1 VTDDPLI
8 GCRLKLQQ
16 AQRHLWDLQAEV
28 DQFQESDR
36 DPTPPLH
43 LGVIVGDF
51 LHNLRCGL
59 DHLVWQLVILNGS
72 QPTRSHQ
79 FPICDTEG
87 EFRGKADRQLRYLAA
102 RQVETIASF
111 QPYRLGREAKMHSLA
126 VLRDL
131 SNIDKHQFVHASAVI
146 GDVETSREVVFTDL
160 NISFA
165 ALWRLNLYM
174 NYTVHEAF
182 ARFFPL
188 PPHVAKLSAEVADE
202 TSRGSSPTRS

>member
-1 VTDDPLI
+1 MTDDPLL

-16 AQRHLWDLQAEV
+16 AQRHLWELKAEI
-28 DQFQESDR
+28 DRFQESDR

-43 LGVIVGDF
+43 LGVIVGDL

-59 DHLVWQLVILNGS
+59 DHVIWQLVLLNGGT
-72 QPTRSHQ
+72 PTKSHQ
-79 FPICDTEG
+79 FPICDTED
-87 EFRGKADRQLRYLAA
+87 EFRRKAKQQLRGLPSS
-102 RQVETIASF
+102 QVDTVVSF

-126 VLRDL
+126 ALRDL

-146 GDVETSREVVFTDL
+146 GDGDQKREIVFTDL
-160 NISFA
+160 KISFA

-174 NYTVHEAF
+174 NYTVHETF

-188 PPHVAKLSAEVADE
+188 PPHVQKRTAEEADE
-202 TSRGSSPTRS
+202 AVEV